1 MTPTLGPSPERDPNY
16 LTYMSP
22 KEQALADAILDAATE
37 SVATDAKRTRIL
49 VASYVH
55 LTQSNRPS
63 PFEAMLSGC
72 CGGGNNEDAAPA
84 DNVQTTTPVATT
96 TTTRAKRGAAKAETP
111 AVVTPA
117 AETPAPAA
125 APVTPAGPSASDL
138 LGDTTPVETYEQK
151 FNRLKDVFLK
161 KDKTNADV
169 SAEASD
175 NFRAKVGSIVAS
187 LGGTKL
193 SDVPQ
198 DKIDELFASIV
209 NA

>member
-1 MTPTLGPSPERDPNY
+1 
-16 LTYMSP
+16 MSP

-37 SVATDAKRTRIL
+37 SVTTDAKRTRIL

-72 CGGGNNEDAAPA
+72 CGGGSNEDTTPA
-84 DNVQTTTPVATT
+84 DNVQIAPAAT
-96 TTTRAKRGAAKAETP
+96 TTTRAKRGAAKTETP

-117 AETPAPAA
+117 ADPT
-125 APVTPAGPSASDL
+125 PVTPAADPVVPAAPSAADL
-138 LGDTTPVETYEQK
+138 LGETTPPVKSYEEK
-151 FNRLKDVFLK
+151 MVSIKELFLK
-161 KDKTNADV
+161 KDKYSADT
-169 SAEASD
+169 SAEAAD
-175 NFRAKVGSIVAS
+175 AFRDKIGTIVTK

-193 SDVPQ
+193 TDVPRE
-198 DKIDELFASIV
+198 KVDELFAAIV